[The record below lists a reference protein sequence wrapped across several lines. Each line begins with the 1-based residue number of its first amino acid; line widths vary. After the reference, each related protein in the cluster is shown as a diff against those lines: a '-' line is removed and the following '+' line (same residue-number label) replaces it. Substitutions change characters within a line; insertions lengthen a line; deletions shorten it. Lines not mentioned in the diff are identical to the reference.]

1 MKSFKSCWMAVI
13 IVYFVLSS
21 VYANDVDDINNL
33 VKRKVSVIV
42 DLLGHENIEKDER
55 NNEIIAELNEII
67 DFKLTAY
74 LSLGKHWKKIKKKQK
89 KEFEKIFQ
97 QYINNYIVEKIAL
110 YNNQEIEVGE
120 VKIIKKGRAELNIGF
135 QSGGDKYGIVF
146 KLRKNKKKQWLVYD
160 LDIEGVSV
168 ITTFRSQFSGVIK
181 QGSFD
186 VLLEKLRNP
195 AQKS

>member
-1 MKSFKSCWMAVI
+1 
-13 IVYFVLSS
+13 LSS